1 MREMKHAYEIFS
13 GNEKE
18 RGHMGDPLDG
28 KVQTQG
34 PIPYTFLSLHNKELK
49 RTSGGVNVLLSVSKT
64 VAMLT
69 CRLFHITYNAIV
81 LSGKKPKAKP
91 ASKPAGI
98 A

>member
-1 MREMKHAYEIFS
+1 
-13 GNEKE
+13 
-18 RGHMGDPLDG
+18 MGRTFG
-28 KVQTQG
+28 THGGGGGQTQG
-34 PIPYTFLSLHNKELK
+34 HDPIYMSL
-49 RTSGGVNVLLSVSKT
+49 RKT

-91 ASKPAGI
+91 ASSPAGI

>member
-1 MREMKHAYEIFS
+1 VKHAYEIFS
-13 GNEKE
+13 ENQKE
-18 RGHMGDPLDG
+18 RGHMGDPLEG

-34 PIPYTFLSLHNKELK
+34 HETIVCLSLHNTELK
-49 RTSGGVNVLLSVSKT
+49 RTSGGRGCNVLPSVSKI